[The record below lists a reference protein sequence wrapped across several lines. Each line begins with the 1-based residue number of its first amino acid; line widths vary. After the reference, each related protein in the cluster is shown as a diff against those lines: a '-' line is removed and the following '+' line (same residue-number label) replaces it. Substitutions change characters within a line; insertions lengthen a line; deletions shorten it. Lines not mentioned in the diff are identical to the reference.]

1 MQMGI
6 FRVFCDLAE
15 TSSFTRAVELYG
27 VSPSALSQMFT
38 ALEREFNARLADSK
52 IVD

>member
-6 FRVFCDLAE
+6 FRVFCDLAV
-15 TSSFTRAVELYG
+15 TSSFTRTAELNG
-27 VSPSALSQMFT
+27 VTPSAISQMFT